1 MISKKLELFLES
13 LTLGPALRRIYGI
26 LLRIVAIILV
36 FFGLYYIIDMIMSLA
51 NAQLPTQVLGTIIAM
66 LITIIGTILILLI
79 LLFRIQNV
87 EDYPSQSYSVTH
99 LCAQL
104 LWLTGEIIAIF
115 HLTTGLSTGIM
126 YWFGSYP
133 RLPYY
138 DSLMWRLL
146 TFAVFP
152 PFISGLLAIVACI
165 LQAALSLIIC
175 YLLAELLLIIRDIAL
190 SNRR

>member
-1 MISKKLELFLES
+1 
-13 LTLGPALRRIYGI
+13 
-26 LLRIVAIILV
+26 
-36 FFGLYYIIDMIMSLA
+36 MSLA